1 MRTVFNC
8 LTKANHCTTGFQVF
22 RTMMS
27 LDTYATLSPN
37 RKKNSNESRLGHS
50 FASQLP
56 IRTKVTSSLT
66 NENSRWKQATC
77 LKKKKNSCDCFFS
90 FIILWTRRDRDDLSS
105 KWLVLKFP
113 WNPEVKKPRADTHP
127 KYLRGCHVRFF
138 RCVQYQKVTD
148 RLLYISRN
156 NW

>member
-37 RKKNSNESRLGHS
+37 RKKNSNESRLRS
-50 FASQLP
+50 L
-56 IRTKVTSSLT
+56 IRITTTNQNKGYIIINQWELKVKTGNLL
-66 NENSRWKQATC
+66 E
-77 LKKKKNSCDCFFS
+77 KKKNSCDCFFS

>member
-8 LTKANHCTTGFQVF
+8 LTKANHYTTGFQVF
-22 RTMMS
+22 HTMMS

-37 RKKNSNESRLGHS
+37 LQN
-50 FASQLP
+50 
-56 IRTKVTSSLT
+56 
-66 NENSRWKQATC
+66 
-77 LKKKKNSCDCFFS
+77 
-90 FIILWTRRDRDDLSS
+90 DLF
-105 KWLVLKFP
+105 LDFP
-113 WNPEVKKPRADTHP
+113 FKKPRADTHP

>member
-8 LTKANHCTTGFQVF
+8 LTKANHCTTGFQV
-22 RTMMS
+22 
-27 LDTYATLSPN
+27 LSHYD
-37 RKKNSNESRLGHS
+37 ESRYLRH
-50 FASQLP
+50 
-56 IRTKVTSSLT
+56 SLT
-66 NENSRWKQATC
+66 QSEKK
-77 LKKKKNSCDCFFS
+77 LKRIETWSLIRITTTNQNKGYIIINQWELKVKTGNLLEKKKNSCDCFFS

>member
-56 IRTKVTSSLT
+56 IRTYIIINQWELKVKTGNLL
-66 NENSRWKQATC
+66 E
-77 LKKKKNSCDCFFS
+77 KKKNSCDCFFS

-113 WNPEVKKPRADTHP
+113 WNPVVKKPRADTHP